1 MEELERA
8 GPGEQAS
15 GDAPGEVDRPRA
27 AAAVTELLRALGF
40 APEHDAE
47 LGKTAQLVA
56 DAYAD
61 ELLVGYRLDPAQI
74 LAQSVGA
81 ASAEL
86 VAVRDIQVI
95 VMCPHHLMPASGVV
109 HVAYAPSDRVVGF
122 GALAR
127 LVTCFT
133 RRLTLQET
141 AVQSI
146 AGALVDHLGARGAAC
161 VAVLSPTCLTA
172 RHEACHAARAT
183 TVASAGDMLPG
194 RPLHA
199 TAMAALLSGSTA
211 TEKRP

>member
-1 MEELERA
+1 MA
-8 GPGEQAS
+8 
-15 GDAPGEVDRPRA
+15 
-27 AAAVTELLRALGF
+27 ELLRALGF
-40 APEHDAE
+40 SPEREPD
-47 LGKTAQLVA
+47 LSKTAQLVA

-74 LAQSVGA
+74 LAQGVGA

-86 VAVRDIQVI
+86 VAVRDIQAT

-109 HVAYAPSDRVVGF
+109 HLAYAPSDRVVGF

-141 AVQSI
+141 LVQSI
-146 AGALVDHLGARGAAC
+146 ANALVAHLGARGAAC
-161 VAVLSPTCLTA
+161 AAVLSPTCLTA
-172 RHEACHAARAT
+172 RHEDCHAARAIS
-183 TVASAGDMLPG
+183 VASAGEMQPG

-199 TAMAALLSGSTA
+199 AAMAALLSGSTA
-211 TEKRP
+211 AESAP